1 MGGLFSGI
9 ASAIGDVTSSLG
21 NIISPISG
29 LVSGGLSLLGT
40 NQTNQANSAIAAAAN
55 QQSLANQIQAEQ
67 YNTQMSNTTY
77 QRTVA
82 DLKAAGLNPMLAYG
96 NTNSSPTTGIA
107 PVVQAAPR
115 QSALGNAV
123 QSAFNSASQAQTISN
138 QQATK
143 DLTYQQVDTSRADML
158 DTLAHI
164 PVNDANRDLI
174 RKQYDLV
181 AQQTRESI
189 TRSAL
194 NTAYA
199 ANAAAE
205 HPYYESKGQSY
216 KDYSYSFDR
225 GSQMFGQVAG
235 GVGNLVS
242 TGARAASMLGG
253 KSPTY
258 YQPTINNNYPV
269 QQ

>member
-9 ASAIGDVTSSLG
+9 ASAIGDVTSTIG
-21 NIISPISG
+21 NILSPISG
-29 LVSGGLSLLGT
+29 LVSGGLSLVGT
-40 NQTNQANSAIAAAAN
+40 NQTNAANSAIAAAAN
-55 QQSLANQIQAEQ
+55 QQSLTNQIQAEN
-67 YNTQMSNTTY
+67 YNTQMSNSTY

-96 NTNSSPTTGIA
+96 NTNSAPTTGIA

-123 QSAFNSASQAQTISN
+123 QSAFSTASQAQTISN
-138 QQATK
+138 QQAQK
-143 DLTYQQVDTSRADML
+143 QLTEQQTDTSRADQL

-164 PVNDANRDLI
+164 PVNDANRDAIRTSIKLI
-174 RKQYDLV
+174 E
-181 AQQTRESI
+181 QQTQEAI

-194 NTAYA
+194 NSANA

-205 HPYYESKGQSY
+205 HPFYQSKGE
-216 KDYSYSFDR
+216 SYSKYPYSIDR
-225 GSQMFGQVAG
+225 GAQTFGQVAG